1 MGALWGLGTPAS
13 GSSSFRKVRVLSNAH
28 QLVTPNCVRLARASY
43 LRALWG
49 LGTPA
54 SGSSSFRKVRVLSN
68 AHQLA
73 IPNCVRLARASY
85 LRALW
90 GLGTPASGSSSFRKV
105 RVLSNAHQLATP
117 NCVRLARASYLRKNP
132 HLDDEGFCVNGA
144 LWAIRTPDPQLRRL
158 LLYPAELRAQL
169 VGTIGFEPTT
179 SCSQSK
185 RSTRLS

>member
-1 MGALWGLGTPAS
+1 M
-13 GSSSFRKVRVLSNAH
+13 
-28 QLVTPNCVRLARASY
+28 
-43 LRALWG
+43 
-49 LGTPA
+49 GTPA

-73 IPNCVRLARASY
+73 TPNCVRIARASY
-85 LRALW
+85 LRKNPHLDDEGFCVNGALW

-117 NCVRLARASYLRKNP
+117 NCVRIARASYLRKNP